1 MHTTGHCAGL
11 HAERVNEGGEHM
23 QRSEG
28 KTALE
33 RIGVGPKLWLCLGF
47 TLAILFVKNIFFG
60 IAVIVASVFVVV
72 HEDKLGLFKVILMT
86 SLVLFVSMYGIY
98 GTMAPGLDK
107 ASEPVWFYIGSLPY
121 WRSGIDYATRYY
133 FNVVPLM
140 CALFPLIT
148 SIDMGDLGAL
158 LRKMGLSQ
166 RAAFVFIDSFQLIAQ
181 LSRDMQQIK
190 DAQMARGLRVD
201 GNVFQRLKAFV
212 PIMVPVVANSLI
224 KIQDQAVALET
235 RGFNA
240 PGDKTVY
247 RELSYTKTD
256 SFVRMA
262 SIFLGLGAICYRVLV
277 VAAVVKPL
285 SGAIS

>member
-1 MHTTGHCAGL
+1 
-11 HAERVNEGGEHM
+11 
-23 QRSEG
+23 
-28 KTALE
+28 
-33 RIGVGPKLWLCLGF
+33 
-47 TLAILFVKNIFFG
+47 
-60 IAVIVASVFVVV
+60 
-72 HEDKLGLFKVILMT
+72 
-86 SLVLFVSMYGIY
+86 
-98 GTMAPGLDK
+98 
-107 ASEPVWFYIGSLPY
+107 
-121 WRSGIDYATRYY
+121 
-133 FNVVPLM
+133 
-140 CALFPLIT
+140 
-148 SIDMGDLGAL
+148 
-158 LRKMGLSQ
+158 
-166 RAAFVFIDSFQLIAQ
+166 
-181 LSRDMQQIK
+181 MQQIK

-285 SGAIS
+285 SGAIY